1 MTILHI
7 SGGDIESIEKFI
19 AIGREEFNL
28 TINVL
33 DDVEITS
40 ESIDIDKKTKWAEFA
55 KKMDGLFTPDIIR
68 HIEASRKN

>member
-1 MTILHI
+1 MIILHI
-7 SGGDIESIEKFI
+7 SGGDAESIEKFI
-19 AIGREEFNL
+19 AIGREEFNF

-33 DDVEITS
+33 DDIEITS

-55 KKMDGLFTPDIIR
+55 EKMDGLFTPDIIR